1 MRKTQRDGWPVHSPV
16 GGRRIAVCLRML
28 TWERNTILIL
38 QIRRQSPSDTTSRAA
53 KIHNEC
59 VEVEGP
65 QSAMA
70 LSNAKR
76 SFTTVLFLLIFAYN
90 TCHAFVPSTR
100 RTLTPKYHGAPL
112 SPTKLKMSLDLVTYL
127 RTEWVSAAL
136 CTNQTPRSADVVLQ
150 LGCEDGRAITFIPRT
165 VRELITSSNQADGQV
180 PVGAKRQLKQQQQRR
195 QAATVTYVDQR
206 ADELTE
212 TADESVDVVI
222 SLQSAAKMLENGLDW
237 KKSVREAARVLKPGG
252 RLLFVEQTELEG
264 ESYLD
269 YVDNLYTLTGESEDV
284 KEGQVEPFPV
294 FEEVGYDDVDLVIV
308 PHVAGVAIKS
318 EDAGLTPKEREQKLA
333 NEEKDRLADL
343 SLTAYERGIKKKRK
357 RKKKKGVKQGQEE
370 DTTANA

>member
-1 MRKTQRDGWPVHSPV
+1 
-16 GGRRIAVCLRML
+16 
-28 TWERNTILIL
+28 
-38 QIRRQSPSDTTSRAA
+38 
-53 KIHNEC
+53 
-59 VEVEGP
+59 
-65 QSAMA
+65 
-70 LSNAKR
+70 
-76 SFTTVLFLLIFAYN
+76 
-90 TCHAFVPSTR
+90 
-100 RTLTPKYHGAPL
+100 
-112 SPTKLKMSLDLVTYL
+112 MSLDLVTYL

-136 CTNQTPRSADVVLQ
+136 CTNQTPRSADFVLQ